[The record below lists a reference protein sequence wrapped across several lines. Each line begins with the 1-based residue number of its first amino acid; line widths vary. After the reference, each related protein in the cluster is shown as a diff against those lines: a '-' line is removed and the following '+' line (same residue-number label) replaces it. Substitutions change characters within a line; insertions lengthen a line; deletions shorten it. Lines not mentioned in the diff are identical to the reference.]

1 MWEYPYEYW
10 VCPMLLVG
18 ELDFLWTAVIS
29 LLRVCRQPSPWW
41 VVAVDKA
48 RAVQDVRYDFLSTQ

>member
-1 MWEYPYEYW
+1 
-10 VCPMLLVG
+10 MLLVG
-18 ELDFLWTAVIS
+18 ELDFLWTSVIS
-29 LLRVCRQPSPWW
+29 LLRVCWQPSPWW